1 MQAAPWATYSSVK
14 AVTPS
19 DTTPINCR
27 AIFVVSVG
35 QITIALSPG
44 GTAVSFGATN
54 PAGTIIPV
62 ELNNGT
68 INAATAATVLALA

>member
-1 MQAAPWATYSSVK
+1 MQSLPLAGYSSFK

-27 AIFVVSVG
+27 ALFIATAG
-35 QITIALSPG
+35 QLTVAAAPG
-44 GTAVSFGATN
+44 GTAISFGATA
-54 PAGTIIPV
+54 PAGTIVPV

-68 INAATAATVLALA
+68 VNAATAAVVVALA